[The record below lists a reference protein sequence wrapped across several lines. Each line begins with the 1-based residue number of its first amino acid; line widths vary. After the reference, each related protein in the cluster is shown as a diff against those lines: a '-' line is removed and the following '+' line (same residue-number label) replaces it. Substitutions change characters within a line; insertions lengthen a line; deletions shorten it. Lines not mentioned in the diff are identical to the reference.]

1 MNPSVREAGR
11 REKTKGLHTM
21 TDAHVASEVL
31 EPLVRTEP
39 QASQVLAHVLGRNGT
54 LTCRVFSGLLDMDLH
69 ALRSVTPER
78 SHRVGRSDILL
89 EFASST
95 GDDLAVGV
103 EVKLADLIGVDQE
116 ERESGA
122 ADRLVVVALGRPRD
136 ANTGAVYTTWH
147 DLLKPY
153 DDYCVVPLLLD
164 AVTAISNQPRVAAR
178 LSLEAAFNDSVERLR
193 SEGLEPD
200 ERPQR
205 AKRSDLY
212 VIVADVEAASPDLPE
227 MWLHAEVSHDGTAT
241 VMLAVAVDG
250 DKEEGFFPAHLAL
263 RMWSSPEVTR
273 ALEAMT
279 SIVSRHGSNKA
290 CEGSPIADPERVRL
304 RRLGVPT
311 TRLIGYRML
320 DDGWAG
326 YGCRLKMADGG
337 GFRTLIDDTAAL
349 MLAMRASLQSAQT
362 AD

>member
-1 MNPSVREAGR
+1 
-11 REKTKGLHTM
+11 M
-21 TDAHVASEVL
+21 TDAVIDNEVH

-39 QASQVLAHVLGRNGT
+39 QASQVLAHVLGSDGA
-54 LTCRVFSGLLDMDLH
+54 LTCRVFSGLLDASLGT
-69 ALRSVTPER
+69 LRSVTPEH
-78 SHRVGRSDILL
+78 SHSAGRSDIRL
-89 EFASST
+89 EFASTT
-95 GDDLAVGV
+95 GEDVTVGV

-122 ADRLVVVALGRPRD
+122 ANRLVVVTLGRPRK
-136 ANTGAVYTTWH
+136 ARTGAVYTTW
-147 DLLKPY
+147 DELLEKY
-153 DDYCVVPLLLD
+153 GDYCVVPLLLD
-164 AVTAISNQPRVAAR
+164 AVNAIRNQPRVAAR
-178 LSLEAAFNDSVERLR
+178 LNLEAAFDDSVERLR

-212 VIVADVEAASPDLPE
+212 VILADVESTSPNLPE

-241 VMLAVAVDG
+241 VMLAVAADG
-250 DKEEGFFPAHLAL
+250 DKEQGFFPGPLAL

-279 SIVSRHGSNKA
+279 SIMSRHGSNKA
-290 CEGSPIADPERVRL
+290 CEGSTIADPERVRL
-304 RRLGVPT
+304 RRLGMPT

-320 DDGWAG
+320 NDGWAG
-326 YGCRLKMADGG
+326 YGCRLKMADSG